1 MGKKNS
7 DFFLLYLHNEEWF
20 KFFFNIFFKGKKLMQ
35 GLESPLQPKGLGFE
49 PFLELPFSSRNK
61 MHVNKFLK

>member
-20 KFFFNIFFKGKKLMQ
+20 KFFLNIFFKGKKLMQ

-49 PFLELPFSSRNK
+49 PFLELTFSFTNEIDES
-61 MHVNKFLK
+61 KFPR